1 MALITLAEAKAI
13 LRKDDQTDDDTLA
26 TLLAYAKDDLVEYLN
41 NHFQSKIITY
51 YASSIAFVSGD
62 PDTITDSDSQ
72 FVLEGFTAGDYA
84 IEYAYDN
91 TGIHEVASVTAGTL
105 TLSSSNNLVDMDPND
120 DNHPIGGVRISRVV
134 WPNALKMV
142 VAKMA
147 WYLYTMEG
155 ARPDDMRAKT
165 MDGTVIE
172 YAGSSAYPKRILALA
187 NKWKRPRFV

>member
-13 LRKDDQTDDDTLA
+13 LRKDDITDDDTLA

-41 NHFQSKIITY
+41 NHFQSTIITY

-62 PDTITDSDSQ
+62 PDTITDSDEQ
-72 FVLEGFTAGDYA
+72 FVIEGFTPGDYA
-84 IEYAYDN
+84 IEYAHDN
-91 TGIHEVASVTAGTL
+91 TGIHEVESVTAGTL
-105 TLSSSNNLVDMDPND
+105 TLSSSNNLIDMDPDD
-120 DNHPIGGVRISRVV
+120 DNHPLGGVRISRVV

-147 WYLYTMEG
+147 WYLYMEP
-155 ARPDDMRAKT
+155 RPDDMRAKT

-172 YAGSSAYPKRILALA
+172 YAGTNAYPKRILMMA